1 MVGVRQVGD
10 WPKMRELMPRL
21 RPRFERAVKVAMLR
35 EAHFLRGKMIQGI
48 TSGAPGGQKFAPLAP
63 LTLALRKLRGFGG
76 TKILIVS
83 GTLRGAI
90 LVTELAS
97 GGVFIGVHRSARG
110 GKGGKTLYN
119 LARLHEEGGDWS
131 YMMTPKQR
139 RFLFASLARARAK
152 FAGRDASGKFLKKG
166 AANPFDRRPGAS
178 SGGARVT
185 VHLPARPFIRPTL
198 EMYGRPDA
206 VKRRLVESILKTM
219 DGTLKPK
226 GG

>member
-1 MVGVRQVGD
+1 MAGVRQVGD

-21 RPRFERAVKVAMLR
+21 RPRFERAVQVAMRR

-63 LTLALRKLRGFGG
+63 LTLAIRKMKGFSG

-90 LVTELAS
+90 MVTELS
-97 GGVFIGVHRSARG
+97 GHGVFIGVHRSARG
-110 GKGGKTLYN
+110 GKGGKSLYN

-131 YMMTPKQR
+131 YLMTPKQR
-139 RFLFASLARARAK
+139 RFLFAALNKARN
-152 FAGRDASGKFLKKG
+152 AGRDSAGRFLKKG
-166 AANPFDRRPGAS
+166 TPNPFDRRPGAS
-178 SGGARVT
+178 TGGARVT

-198 EMYGRPDA
+198 EMYGRPAD
-206 VKRRLVESILKTM
+206 VKKRLVQSILKSM
-219 DGTLKPK
+219 AGDLKAK
-226 GG
+226 SGGG